1 MARKKSQKQLKVK
14 RLLCMW
20 SLQSKKATVAYFLS
34 KPLMGWMIH
43 AAAAYLSVFK
53 GILESYM
60 SFLFYF
66 QSSELKNIRYCRII
80 GYFRSLV
87 VYLGHTVCSSIIR
100 PFLSKANKWSSPG
113 RQFSLV
119 QHNGLLAA
127 ASAASTAASLS
138 KYKPENSIQYFV
150 VG

>member
-1 MARKKSQKQLKVK
+1 MLNETFSVIFKHCAYETSLWMSLHFKDVVTHALNISKFRKLKRNRSSSKPKSILWPEKKSQKQLKVK

-80 GYFRSLV
+80 GYFSCL
-87 VYLGHTVCSSIIR
+87 SR
-100 PFLSKANKWSSPG
+100 PHCVL
-113 RQFSLV
+113 
-119 QHNGLLAA
+119 
-127 ASAASTAASLS
+127 
-138 KYKPENSIQYFV
+138 
-150 VG
+150 